1 MSGKLTEYL
10 KPRNRCD
17 YYRLGRLMFSK
28 RLAYVLTGFLL
39 LLSLMFL
46 LACLPAKSSSGSGG
60 YPVFSERSLPLKF
73 YRGKVEVRD
82 KEGNVLYRGSVK
94 KGAAWGEGTAY
105 GKNGLPCYS
114 GEFQGGSY
122 EGEGTLYRENG
133 TVEYKGSFRDGEKD
147 GNGTLCDK
155 KGNPVYSGRFAD
167 GCFLYEALVGV
178 DTTAVSEKYTGKQ
191 VVYTGSRSFCVYLP
205 DIKAV
210 YCGGKEDGSV
220 EEEWKTDGLYVLR
233 DIYEIKEKQLQN
245 QQELKEYFGT
255 PVYEGET
262 ILTFEDIVAYSLAKS
277 EKSLVETEGTYEDA
291 RTVVDY
297 KRDLELYIYSYE
309 KDGFIYSFFGDS
321 EKKGFH
327 FYLIEEGEHS

>member
-10 KPRNRCD
+10 KPRNSCD

-28 RLAYVLTGFLL
+28 RLSYVLTGLL
-39 LLSLMFL
+39 LILSLLFL
-46 LACLPAKSSSGSGG
+46 LACLPVNLSGRSVG

-73 YRGKVEVRD
+73 YRGKVEVQD
-82 KEGNVLYRGSVK
+82 KDGNVLYRGSVK

-122 EGEGTLYRENG
+122 EGEGILYRENG
-133 TVEYKGSFRDGEKD
+133 TVEYKGGFRDGEKD
-147 GNGTLCDK
+147 GNGTLYDE
-155 KGNPVYSGRFAD
+155 KGNPVYSGEFED
-167 GCFLYEALVGV
+167 GCFRYEALVGA
-178 DTTAVSEKYTGKQ
+178 DTAEVSEKYTGKQ
-191 VVYTGSRSFCVYLP
+191 VIYMGNRSFCTYLQ
-205 DIKAV
+205 DINVV

-220 EEEWKTDGLYVLR
+220 EEERNTDGLYVLR
-233 DIYEIKEKQLQN
+233 DLYETKEKQLQD
-245 QQELKEYFGT
+245 QQELQKYFGT

-262 ILTFEDIVAYSLAKS
+262 ILTFEDIVAYSLAKN

-297 KRDLELYIYSYE
+297 KRDMELYVRSYE
-309 KDGFIYSFFGDS
+309 KNGYIYTFFGDS
-321 EKKGFH
+321 KNKKFY
-327 FYLIEEGEHS
+327 FYLIEEGDHS